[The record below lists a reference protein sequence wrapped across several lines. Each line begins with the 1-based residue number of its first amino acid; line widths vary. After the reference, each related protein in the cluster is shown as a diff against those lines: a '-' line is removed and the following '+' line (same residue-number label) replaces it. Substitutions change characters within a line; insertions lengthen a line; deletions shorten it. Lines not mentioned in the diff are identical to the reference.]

1 MEIEMRLRKDV
12 ANMILEVADEQQELT
27 RNIFPG
33 RADVEAHDIIR
44 LVRYAKETE

>member
-27 RNIFPG
+27 RNVFQG